1 MCRTE
6 PDLDAE
12 DLYKVLGVQ
21 RRATDKEIC
30 AAYKRLA
37 LRHHPDKNIGSREQA
52 EHAFKRVTCAY
63 ETLRD
68 PAKRQKYDTSLS
80 GPNCSKSG
88 IPSNLG
94 SFERADEL
102 YRAFFAS
109 GLNSNANMPDID
121 IAGIF
126 NFDQKP
132 RSRPEKVQKQVDVPA
147 HVLRACT
154 QVVIHGLAGKPE
166 HNGKTGK
173 VKEWNVAKG
182 RYEVLLNCGAVLSL
196 RPQNLTQLCHVTV
209 TNYDQQPEL
218 HGKCGEIV
226 DFNEDKGAYV
236 LLMNEPPCVVEL
248 PPSSCILPKGSAC
261 VLKGLTDERLNGQ
274 MCCIVGVDHNTSR
287 YVVQSEGG
295 RQLKVRYEKVLC

>member
-6 PDLDAE
+6 PDLHAE

-21 RRATDKEIC
+21 RCATDREIC

-37 LRHHPDKNIGSREQA
+37 LRHHPDKNIGDRDRA

-68 PAKRQKYDTSLS
+68 AAKRQTYDASL
-80 GPNCSKSG
+80 GPTGSKNS

-94 SFERADEL
+94 SFERADDL
-102 YRAFFAS
+102 YRTFFGA
-109 GLNSNANMPDID
+109 GLNATTNVHDLD

-132 RSRPEKVQKQVDVPA
+132 RARKEKVHKQADVPA
-147 HVLRACT
+147 HVIQCGK
-154 QVVIHGLAGKPE
+154 QVVIHGLASKPE
-166 HNGKTGK
+166 HNGKAGK
-173 VKEWNVAKG
+173 VKEWKASKG
-182 RYEVLLNCGAVLSL
+182 RYDVILSCGTLLSV

-209 TNYDQQPEL
+209 TDCEWRPEL
-218 HGKCGEIV
+218 HGKRGEIV
-226 DFNEDKGAYV
+226 DFNEDKCSYV
-236 LLMNEPPCVVEL
+236 LLLNEPPCVVEL
-248 PPSSCILPKGSAC
+248 PPSSCIFPKGSAGI
-261 VLKGLTDERLNGQ
+261 LKGLADEQLNGQ
-274 MCCIVGVDHNTSR
+274 MCCIVGIDHIALR